1 MVGLVVGASVKDTNQ
16 KNQLPKLTKSIW
28 PIVRK
33 KKTLIKNL
41 YRILLGAKTNENDS
55 DYFK

>member
-16 KNQLPKLTKSIW
+16 KNQLLKLTKSIW

-41 YRILLGAKTNENDS
+41 YRILLGAKTNENDL